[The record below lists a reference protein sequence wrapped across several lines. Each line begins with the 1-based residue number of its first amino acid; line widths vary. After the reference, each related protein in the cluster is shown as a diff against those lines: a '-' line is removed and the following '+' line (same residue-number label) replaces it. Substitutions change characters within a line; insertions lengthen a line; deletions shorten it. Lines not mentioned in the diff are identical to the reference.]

1 MLLFE
6 NLLLLLLE
14 ILNVELLIV
23 LLVGSLD
30 KVVELIDVWNELAD
44 LVFVK

>member
-44 LVFVK
+44 LIFVK